1 MEGATIGFILVGIA
15 SSLTTI
21 VVALIQYNK
30 GKSNLELEMTHLKGD
45 FQELKTDLRK
55 EITCIEEKIEENTKE
70 ISGVKE
76 KIVAIEKDVE
86 FITSG
91 KGLKYVNN

>member
-30 GKSNLELEMTHLKGD
+30 GMSDLDLKVEHLEGKFD
-45 FQELKTDLRK
+45 DLKTDLRK
-55 EITCIEEKIEENTKE
+55 DIECVEKKVEENIKDTGRIK
-70 ISGVKE
+70 G
-76 KIVAIEKDVE
+76 KIVGLEKDVE
-86 FITSG
+86 MLKG
-91 KGLKYVNN
+91 KGLKYANN